1 MATLSLPSP
10 SPFST
15 GSSRHDTSTG
25 THPHLRAQ
33 LGSIHRQFKP
43 LENHEVEANVDDAVN
58 RVSSSFVQRVV
69 RLLENEHED
78 ELKTLLQETYAI
90 DDETV
95 RFVARVNFQTAQL
108 LFPRLNNLSLTSC
121 TDTKTTSQAFHSC
134 S

>member
-1 MATLSLPSP
+1 MTTLSLPSP

-15 GSSRHDTSTG
+15 GLSRHDTSAG

-43 LENHEVEANVDDAVN
+43 MENHEVEAHVDDALN
-58 RVSSSFVQRVV
+58 RISSSFVQRVV

-78 ELKTLLQETYAI
+78 ELKELLQETYAM

-95 RFVARVNFQTAQL
+95 RFVAQVNSRQL
-108 LFPRLNNLSLTSC
+108 SDP
-121 TDTKTTSQAFHSC
+121 
-134 S
+134 